1 MLNFES
7 RIPNLESRISNLEF
21 ERSRLS
27 KPSDT
32 EYYFDFLDGSAG
44 LMFFKLFKKGK
55 LVTFLT

>member
-32 EYYFDFLDGSAG
+32 EYYFEFLDASAG
-44 LMFFKLFKKGK
+44 LIFFLAF
-55 LVTFLT
+55 